1 MDKEKQNFNTEMDC
15 SAQYYALDR
24 EKKKTLRCL
33 FIKRT
38 GISHPGFY
46 AKLRRRCWSILDREV
61 FNDIV
66 RWIENGYKEC

>member
-33 FIKRT
+33 FIERT

-46 AKLRRRCWSILDREV
+46 AKVRRRCWGILDREV
-61 FNDIV
+61 FNSIL
-66 RWIENGYKEC
+66 RSIE